1 MKVILN
7 EDVKHLGEVGDV
19 KNVAGGYARNF
30 LFPRQLAF
38 PYNEM
43 TVAYFEGRKE
53 EILAKKAEKRA
64 ASASLKER
72 LEANPFEVV
81 MPAGTSGKL
90 YGAVTN
96 QTIADILKK
105 SDFDIERK
113 KISITGLTIKHT
125 GKYTV
130 SIHLY
135 EDQNAE
141 IIVNVVSEQEK
152 AAEVSNAKKE
162 AVAAEK
168 TTTENTV
175 VEDNSDTKEQE

>member
-7 EDVKHLGEVGDV
+7 EDVDHLGEVGDV

-38 PYNEM
+38 PYNEV

-53 EILAKKAEKRA
+53 EIEAKKAEKRA

-72 LEANPFEVV
+72 LEANDFEVT
-81 MPAGTSGKL
+81 MPAGPSGKL

-96 QTIADILKK
+96 NTVSEVLKK
-105 SDFDIERK
+105 QNFDVDRK
-113 KISITGLTIKHT
+113 KINISGLTIKHT
-125 GKYTV
+125 GKYNV

-135 EDQNAE
+135 EDQYAS
-141 IIVNVVSEQEK
+141 ITLIVS
-152 AAEVSNAKKE
+152 AEVSKKDAAIAAANEKAEAAKT
-162 AVAAEK
+162 VSEK
-168 TTTENTV
+168 DTEEEKAN
-175 VEDNSDTKEQE
+175 